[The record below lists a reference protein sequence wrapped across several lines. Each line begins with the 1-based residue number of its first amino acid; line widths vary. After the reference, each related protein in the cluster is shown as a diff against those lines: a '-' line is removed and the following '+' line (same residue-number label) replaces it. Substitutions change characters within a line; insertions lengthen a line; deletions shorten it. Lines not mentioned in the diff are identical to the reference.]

1 MAQKVAEWIE
11 AVEKK
16 HKQGINSAEDGR
28 KTILDLLLQ
37 PEDGYPALSKE
48 SIVDET
54 YSFCFAGT
62 HTTSFTISLA
72 TYYLLRN
79 PLKLEKLLEE
89 LQTVKKNP
97 KGLLEYRDVYKL
109 PYLVSKVPSRS
120 RAHIVIARLRVGYL
134 ADLKN
139 RRLS

>member
-1 MAQKVAEWIE
+1 MAQKVSEWIE
-11 AVEKK
+11 EVEKN
-16 HKQGINSAEDGR
+16 HEQGINSAQDGR

-37 PEDGYPALSKE
+37 PEDGYSALSKE
-48 SIVDET
+48 SVVDET

-79 PLKLEKLLEE
+79 PIKLEKLLKE

-109 PYLVSKVPSRS
+109 PYLVSEVPLRS
-120 RAHIVIARLRVGYL
+120 RAHIMIARL
-134 ADLKN
+134 
-139 RRLS
+139 